1 MKSKTTW
8 YISLGLIMFSIIVM
22 DTYNYIG
29 LVLLGIS
36 SYAAG
41 AYQMKYR
48 LERDLNGPGKN

>member
-1 MKSKTTW
+1 
-8 YISLGLIMFSIIVM
+8 MFSIIVM